1 MKASEQIPFAAEPMT
16 VPKNTGQT
24 DEGKRRARCLAR
36 TGWDRMAGFGPAVY
50 FVAFAAG
57 MTVVSVIVCLA
68 SSLIVFGRVQAQFLL
83 GWLMAAVVTSVVASL
98 AATRIHARSWERQRN
113 LEHFA
118 TVDELTG
125 APNRRVFVDRL
136 ESEVDRCSRLQ
147 TALCVVFIDID
158 FFKRINDEYGHQV
171 GDRVLK
177 EIYARLEDN
186 LRLYDFIGRL
196 GGDEFVMA
204 LPGTDALTAF
214 GVAERIRESVQRAPE
229 ANLPAV
235 TVSLGVA
242 ELGMG
247 MGASQLVKNADMAL
261 YRAKNSGRNRTEVF
275 QAAGPSGHSIS

>member
-1 MKASEQIPFAAEPMT
+1 M
-16 VPKNTGQT
+16 
-24 DEGKRRARCLAR
+24 
-36 TGWDRMAGFGPAVY
+36 
-50 FVAFAAG
+50 
-57 MTVVSVIVCLA
+57 
-68 SSLIVFGRVQAQFLL
+68 
-83 GWLMAAVVTSVVASL
+83 
-98 AATRIHARSWERQRN
+98 
-113 LEHFA
+113 
-118 TVDELTG
+118 
-125 APNRRVFVDRL
+125 DRL

-147 TALCVVFIDID
+147 TVLCVVFIDID

-214 GVAERIRESVQRAPE
+214 GVAERIRESVQKAPQ
-229 ANLPAV
+229 ANLPGV

-242 ELGMG
+242 ELGAG
-247 MGASQLVKNADMAL
+247 MSAAQLVKNADMAL